1 MSSSM
6 LSGEFLLGF
15 LESYPAAASVF
26 ELDGTMVFVNQR
38 GCDFANKSK
47 KELIGKH
54 VQDFV
59 ADRTFAESIIAQ
71 IISKGYLE
79 TELSINQS
87 NGDVVGIKLTGVL
100 VKNSKGK
107 PMGVVGMA
115 GGTNI
120 AFGNGSKIAQAV
132 QRILSQFP
140 ETRMLT
146 VEEVANELRVSKE
159 TVRRWVRNGRL
170 PCIKLPRGIRIPSE
184 VIKDFIR
191 TNLQQE
197 GEKGQRTLRIK

>member
-6 LSGEFLLGF
+6 LSREFFIGF

-38 GCDFANKSK
+38 GCAFANKSK
-47 KELIGKH
+47 KELVGKR

-59 ADRTFAESIIAQ
+59 ADRALAESVISR
-71 IISKGYLE
+71 IISKGYIE
-79 TELSINQS
+79 TELSVTQS
-87 NGDVVGIKLTGVL
+87 NGDIVGIRLTGVL

-107 PMGVVGMA
+107 PLGIVGMA

-120 AFGNGSKIAQAV
+120 SLGNSGKIAQAV

-159 TVRRWVRNGRL
+159 TVRRWVRSGRL
-170 PCIKLPRGIRIPSE
+170 PCLKLPRGIRIPNE

-191 TNLQQE
+191 TNLQQRKE
-197 GEKGQRTLRIK
+197 LGRRGL